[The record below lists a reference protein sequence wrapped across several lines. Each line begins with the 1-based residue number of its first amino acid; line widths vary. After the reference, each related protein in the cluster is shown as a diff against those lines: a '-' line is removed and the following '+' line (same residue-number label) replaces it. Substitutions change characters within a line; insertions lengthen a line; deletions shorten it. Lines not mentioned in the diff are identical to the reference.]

1 MGIFEFLNKDKK
13 QDISLSIVK
22 CAQLPQA
29 EYLKTLIKTCGYKK
43 YLELGVYFGTTYNYV
58 KKYCEVAHAVD
69 IEFKDFI
76 NKDSFFHMTTDEFFK
91 QNKNMYDLIFID
103 ACHEFGQVK
112 KDFDNSLKVLNP
124 GGVIVLHDTDPYCI
138 EYTAKNRCSDCYKMN
153 NYLSQIKEVNYL
165 TLPMTETGLSLV
177 QRKCD
182 LRHIKFC
189 KD

>member
-29 EYLKTLIKTCGYKK
+29 EYLKTLIETCGYKK

-91 QNKNMYDLIFID
+91 QNKNMYDLD
-103 ACHEFGQVK
+103 
-112 KDFDNSLKVLNP
+112 
-124 GGVIVLHDTDPYCI
+124 
-138 EYTAKNRCSDCYKMN
+138 
-153 NYLSQIKEVNYL
+153 
-165 TLPMTETGLSLV
+165 
-177 QRKCD
+177 RKSVV
-182 LRHIKFC
+182 
-189 KD
+189 